1 MANQNL
7 ELALRIRTDLKNAAK
22 QLDQFEKELDGISVA
37 AAEADANLDKVTVP
51 RKADSGGQLEQLEKD
66 LENVSEAAS
75 NAGAALDKTSAV
87 KDTGTAKQLDQIEKE
102 LLDVTD
108 AAAKASAGI
117 QQVTASNQKVTASNQ
132 TSATTKNTAAVKA
145 NNNAM
150 RDGAISAGQ
159 YKQAM
164 RQLPAQ
170 ITDITTSLASG
181 MPVWLVAIQQGGQIK
196 DSFGGTREAAK
207 ALASTI
213 KPIPLLLGS
222 LAAATATVVLAHEQ
236 GAAESRRYTEALT
249 LSGNAAGTNSDQLA
263 EMAKRLDGVVGTRR
277 AASAALTEIASAG
290 KFTEAQMEQVART
303 ALKMQDATGK
313 AIGAT
318 VDEFTQLA
326 ADPVGAIEKLS
337 EKYNHLDAA
346 VYSNIAALQAQG
358 REMEAVQ
365 LAFDTHANELESRA
379 DELAENIG
387 LLERGWKLV
396 KEAASESWDAML
408 DVGREDTL
416 EDELDQVNERIQR
429 QQEILRGRRRGET
442 STSLSELK
450 AERTRLQLRIQFRDA
465 ISAEQAERG
474 KLNKEAIAA
483 MKEVDRLAASNLTSE
498 EKRVAAIKEYQK
510 QLDKIR
516 QANPNDARLN
526 DDTIANNIA
535 GINARYADKKS
546 TDRES
551 KSLESFVAQLERQ
564 AEVLG
569 KSASETRAY
578 NIAEKGLS
586 GELLARAQAA
596 NAAITAQE
604 KLNQAT
610 ADAKQLA
617 TIENRLL
624 SLQGRTAEARS
635 NDLENQYADLLLS
648 LQARSDT
655 AGIELVNSL
664 INVEKAQ
671 AQLDELQAQ
680 VARVLSEQNRQE
692 QTIRAQQ
699 ESGLITELSA
709 REQLL
714 QLHRDTAEQVDR
726 LIPQMEALA
735 EASGNPDAIER
746 VRQLKAE
753 VEQLDSVTN
762 EYGTTIKDA
771 LEDSLTEGFQ
781 DLASGAASLG
791 DVLKD
796 VIASIADALAQMA
809 AQKASAQAATAAMTV
824 LGYADGG
831 YTGAG
836 TKYQVKGVVHAG
848 EYVQPAEVMREPGAM
863 AFMENFRREGMRSL
877 ERFRG
882 YAEGGPVGLS
892 AVNYNSPAQA
902 LAASM
907 PEMTVRQRLLPVL
920 DKDLISDALRGPEGE
935 QLIELHI
942 KRNPGKFRQMLG
954 G

>member
-1 MANQNL
+1 MAQQNL

-22 QLDQFEKELDGISVA
+22 QLDDFEKELDGVSVA
-37 AAEADANLDKVTVP
+37 AAEADTSLDKVTAP
-51 RKADSGGQLEQLEKD
+51 RKAESSGQLEQLEKD
-66 LENVSEAAS
+66 LENVSEAAR
-75 NAGAALDKTSAV
+75 NADAALEKTTAV
-87 KDTGTAKQLDQIEKE
+87 KDNGTAKQLDKIEKE
-102 LLDVTD
+102 LIDVTT
-108 AAAKASAGI
+108 AATKASTGI
-117 QQVTASNQKVTASNQ
+117 KQVTASNQ
-132 TSATTKNTAAVKA
+132 TSATSKNTAAVKA
-145 NNNAM
+145 NNDAM

-181 MPVWLVAIQQGGQIK
+181 MPIWLVAIQQGGQIK

-213 KPIPLLLGS
+213 KPIPLLLGG
-222 LAAATATVVLAHEQ
+222 LAAATAVVVLAHER
-236 GAAESRRYTEALT
+236 GAAESRRYTEALI
-249 LSGNAAGTNSDQLA
+249 LSGNAAGTNSGQLA
-263 EMAKRLDGVVGTRR
+263 EMSKRLDQVAGTRR
-277 AASAALTEIASAG
+277 QAAAALADIAQSGKLSA
-290 KFTEAQMEQVART
+290 EQIEQVGLA
-303 ALKMQDATGK
+303 AVKMQLATGRAVDK
-313 AIGAT
+313 T
-318 VDEFTQLA
+318 VDHFLRLA
-326 ADPVGAIEKLS
+326 DDPVQAIAKLN
-337 EKYNHLDAA
+337 EQYHFLDAA
-346 VYSNIAALQAQG
+346 IYSNIAALQDQG
-358 REMEAVQ
+358 REVEAVQ
-365 LAFDTHANELESRA
+365 LALETYATEMNRRS
-379 DELAENIG
+379 DELVDNIG
-387 LLERGWKLV
+387 WLEKGWRGLKT
-396 KEAASESWDAML
+396 AAGESWDAML
-408 DVGREDTL
+408 GIGRADTL
-416 EDELDQVNERIQR
+416 EDQLERVNQRIR
-429 QQEILRGRRRGET
+429 EQQEIRQGRRRGNVT
-442 STSLSELK
+442 NLGDL
-450 AERTRLQLRIQFRDA
+450 
-465 ISAEQAERG
+465 SAEKARLELQIQQRDEQSAREGERRRIDA
-474 KLNKEAIAA
+474 EAIAA
-483 MKEVDRLAASNLTSE
+483 MREVDRLTQSNLSKE
-498 EKRVAAIKEYQK
+498 EKRLAALKEYRN
-510 QLDKIR
+510 QLEAIR
-516 QANPNDARLN
+516 QANPDDPRLQS
-526 DDTIANNIA
+526 DTIANNIA
-535 GINARYADKKS
+535 GINARYTDKKS
-546 TDRES
+546 IDRES

-569 KSASETRAY
+569 KSAAETRAY
-578 NIAEKGLS
+578 NIAEKRLS

-596 NAAITAQE
+596 NAVITAQE

-635 NDLENQYADLLLS
+635 NDLENQYADLLLR

-692 QTIRAQQ
+692 QTIQAQQ
-699 ESGLITELSA
+699 EAGLITELSA

-714 QLHRDTAEQVDR
+714 QLHRDTTAQVET
-726 LIPQMEALA
+726 LIPQMEVLA
-735 EASGNPDAIER
+735 EATGDPDAIER

-753 VEQLDSVTN
+753 IEQLRVTTERYGSVAQ
-762 EYGTTIKDA
+762 DA
-771 LEDSLTEGFQ
+771 FEESITDGLVA
-781 DLASGAASLG
+781 LASGAESLS
-791 DVLKD
+791 DVIQE
-796 VIASIADALAQMA
+796 VIASIAQAIARLAAEKAAAQITQMA
-809 AQKASAQAATAAMTV
+809 VSAV
-824 LGYADGG
+824 SGYADGG

-836 TKYQVKGVVHAG
+836 TKYQVAGVVHAG

-892 AVNYNSPAQA
+892 AANYDSPAQT

>member
-1 MANQNL
+1 MAKQNL
-7 ELALRIRTDLKNAAK
+7 ELALRIRTDLKNAAQ
-22 QLDQFEKELDGISVA
+22 QLEDFKRKELDGISVA
-37 AAEADANLDKVTVP
+37 AAEADANLDKVTAP

-75 NAGAALDKTSAV
+75 NAGAALEKTTAV
-87 KDTGTAKQLDQIEKE
+87 KDNGTAKQLDKIEKE
-102 LLDVTD
+102 LIDVKR
-108 AAAKASAGI
+108 AAADASKSFSGLQLPKTGTEAASAAAGTDQLNDAMKRGGI
-117 QQVTASNQKVTASNQ
+117 T
-132 TSATTKNTAAVKA
+132 
-145 NNNAM
+145 
-150 RDGAISAGQ
+150 AGQ

-236 GAAESRRYTEALT
+236 GAAESRRYTEALI
-249 LSGNAAGTNSDQLA
+249 LSGNAAGTNSGQLA
-263 EMAKRLDGVVGTRR
+263 EMSKRLDQVAGTRR
-277 AASAALTEIASAG
+277 QAAAALADIAQSGKLSA
-290 KFTEAQMEQVART
+290 EQIEQVGLT
-303 ALKMQDATGK
+303 AVKMQLATGRAVDK
-313 AIGAT
+313 T
-318 VDEFTQLA
+318 VDDFLRLA
-326 ADPVGAIEKLS
+326 DDPVQAIAKLN
-337 EKYNHLDAA
+337 EQYHFLDAA
-346 VYSNIAALQAQG
+346 IYSNIAALQDQG
-358 REMEAVQ
+358 NEVEAVQ
-365 LAFDTHANELESRA
+365 LALETYATEMNRRS
-379 DELAENIG
+379 DELVDNIG
-387 LLERGWKLV
+387 WLEKGWRGLKT
-396 KEAASESWDAML
+396 AAGESWDAML
-408 DVGREDTL
+408 GLGRADTL
-416 EDELDQVNERIQR
+416 EDQLERVNQRIREQEEIR
-429 QQEILRGRRRGET
+429 QGRRRGNVTNLGDLTAEKER
-442 STSLSELK
+442 LELQIQQRDEQS
-450 AERTRLQLRIQFRDA
+450 AREGERRRIDA
-465 ISAEQAERG
+465 
-474 KLNKEAIAA
+474 EAIAA
-483 MKEVDRLAASNLTSE
+483 MRKVDRLTQSNLSKE
-498 EKRVAAIKEYQK
+498 EKRLAALKEYRD
-510 QLDKIR
+510 QLEAIR
-516 QANPNDARLN
+516 QANPDDPRLQS
-526 DDTIANNIA
+526 DTIANNIA
-535 GINARYADKKS
+535 GINARYTDKKS
-546 TDRES
+546 IDRES

-569 KSASETRAY
+569 KSAAETRAY

-635 NDLENQYADLLLS
+635 NDLENQYADLLLR

-692 QTIRAQQ
+692 QTIQAQQ

-714 QLHRDTAEQVDR
+714 QLHRDTTAQVET
-726 LIPQMEALA
+726 LIPQMEVLA
-735 EASGNPDAIER
+735 EATGDPDAIER

-753 VEQLDSVTN
+753 IEQLRVTTERYGSVAQ
-762 EYGTTIKDA
+762 DA
-771 LEDSLTEGFQ
+771 FEDSITDGLVA
-781 DLASGAASLG
+781 LASGAESLG
-791 DVLKD
+791 DVIQE
-796 VIASIADALAQMA
+796 VIASIAQAIARLAAEKAAAQITQMA
-809 AQKASAQAATAAMTV
+809 VSAV
-824 LGYADGG
+824 SGYADGG

-836 TKYQVKGVVHAG
+836 TKYQVAGVVHAG

-892 AVNYNSPAQA
+892 AVNYDSPAQA

-920 DKDLISDALRGPEGE
+920 DKDLISDAL
-935 QLIELHI
+935 
-942 KRNPGKFRQMLG
+942 
-954 G
+954 

>member
-1 MANQNL
+1 MAQQNL

-22 QLDQFEKELDGISVA
+22 QLDDFEKELDGISIA
-37 AAEADANLDKVTVP
+37 AAEADASLDKATAP

-66 LENVSEAAS
+66 LENVSEAAR
-75 NAGAALDKTSAV
+75 NAGAALEKTTAV
-87 KDTGTAKQLDQIEKE
+87 KDSGTAKQLDQIEKE
-102 LLDVTD
+102 LLDVTT

-117 QQVTASNQKVTASNQ
+117 KQVSASNQ

-145 NNNAM
+145 NNDAM
-150 RDGAISAGQ
+150 RDGTISAGQ

-222 LAAATATVVLAHEQ
+222 LAAATAAVVLAHEQ

-263 EMAKRLDGVVGTRR
+263 EMAKRLDAVVGTRR

-313 AIGAT
+313 AISAT
-318 VDEFTQLA
+318 IDEFAQLA

-346 VYSNIAALQAQG
+346 VYANIAALQAQG

-365 LAFDTHANELESRA
+365 LAFDTHADELESRA
-379 DELAENIG
+379 GELAENIG
-387 LLERGWKLV
+387 LLEHGWKLV
-396 KEAASESWDAML
+396 KKAASESWDAML

-416 EDELDQVNERIQR
+416 EEELERVNKRIQR

-442 STSLSELK
+442 TTSLTELQ
-450 AERTRLQLRIQFRDA
+450 AERTRLQLRIQFRNA
-465 ISAEQAERG
+465 ISAEQAERA

-483 MKEVDRLAASNLTSE
+483 MKEVDRLAESNLSNE
-498 EKRVAAIKEYQK
+498 EKRLAAIKEYQK
-510 QLDKIR
+510 QLNKIR

-526 DDTIANNIA
+526 EDTIARNIA
-535 GINARYADKKS
+535 GINARYADKKN
-546 TDRES
+546 TDRET
-551 KSLESFVAQLERQ
+551 KSLEAFVAQLERQ

-569 KSASETRAY
+569 KSAAETRAY

-624 SLQGRTAEARS
+624 SLQGRTAEARG
-635 NDLENQYADLLLS
+635 NDLENQYAKLLQR

-680 VARVLSEQNRQE
+680 VARVLSEQTRQE
-692 QTIRAQQ
+692 QSIRTQQ
-699 ESGLITELSA
+699 ESGLITEFSA

-714 QLHRDTAEQVDR
+714 QLHRDTADQVDA
-726 LIPQMEALA
+726 LIPKMEALA
-735 EASGNPDAIER
+735 EATGNPDAIER

-753 VEQLDSVTN
+753 IEQLRVTTDRYGSVAQN
-762 EYGTTIKDA
+762 A
-771 LEDSLTEGFQ
+771 FEDSITDGLV
-781 DLASGAASLG
+781 DLATGAASLG
-791 DVLKD
+791 DVIQD
-796 VIASIADALAQMA
+796 VIASIAQALARLAAEKAAAQITQMA
-809 AQKASAQAATAAMTV
+809 VTAV
-824 LGYADGG
+824 GGFADGG
-831 YTGAG
+831 FTGVG
-836 TKYQVKGVVHAG
+836 SKYQVAGVVHAG
-848 EYVQPAEVMREPGAM
+848 EYVQPAHVMREPGAM

-892 AVNYNSPAQA
+892 ATNYDSPAQT
-902 LAASM
+902 LAANM
-907 PEMTVRQRLLPVL
+907 PAPIVKQRLLPVL
-920 DKDLISDALRGPEGE
+920 DKDLISEALRGPEGE
-935 QLIELHI
+935 ELIELHI